1 MESSPRQQSAIAEFI
16 FNQLLALFTFGKTE
30 EESVNQ
36 QKPENRCVFTRP
48 ESQRCESRRSQQ
60 VSPLPRGSQ
69 CQKSCQDI
77 SENQEFELPAPNARS
92 ASENHRELCFEQ
104 SSEGS
109 ENKESKHEHS
119 VSSDCRPIF
128 QRRESLHQEDIKAI
142 AAAIIRKY
150 ERIEINRE
158 SFTRSNFIQVQQ
170 HVGRVPVCVN

>member
-30 EESVNQ
+30 GESVNQ
-36 QKPENRCVFTRP
+36 QKPRNRCVFTRQ
-48 ESQRCESRRSQQ
+48 ESQCCESRRSQQ
-60 VSPLPRGSQ
+60 VSPLFRSSQ
-69 CQKSCQDI
+69 CESCQDN
-77 SENQEFELPAPNARS
+77 SENQEFKLPALNARS

-109 ENKESKHEHS
+109 ENKESKYEDS
-119 VSSDCRPIF
+119 ESSSCRPIF

-150 ERIEINRE
+150 ERIEINRKN
-158 SFTRSNFIQVQQ
+158 FTRSNFIQVQQ